1 MATIT
6 IDIPDQFLTV
16 IDEVTQQ
23 SGAGTRD
30 VWARNTIA
38 NFLINY
44 ELQKEF
50 AAQMQ
55 ARNQQLVAMWS

>member
-6 IDIPDQFLTV
+6 IQIPDQFVSV
-16 IDEVTQQ
+16 IDELTAQ

-30 VWARNTIA
+30 AWVRTTIA
-38 NFLINY
+38 NLLINY

-50 AAQMQ
+50 ATPMQ
-55 ARNQQLVAMWS
+55 ARNQQLVAIWS

>member
-6 IDIPDQFLTV
+6 IEIPDQFVSV
-16 IDEVTQQ
+16 IDEVAAQ

-50 AAQMQ
+50 AAPMQ
-55 ARNQQLVAMWS
+55 TRNQQLVAMWS

>member
-6 IDIPDQFLTV
+6 IQIPDQFLPV
-16 IDEVTQQ
+16 IDELVTQ
-23 SGAGTRD
+23 SGAGSRD

-50 AAQMQ
+50 ATAMQ
-55 ARNQQLVAMWS
+55 TRNQQLVAMWS